1 MIEEI
6 LSLDKINRESDIEYN
21 FNFSKFDKV
30 HLQSPSLI
38 KIKETKDRQ
47 KHFVQLTKIL
57 EKNNFVDQIELTES
71 GFINLTLHLS
81 EVLKYL
87 QKSKDE
93 ILEIIKDNKPK
104 KYIFDYGGPNI
115 GKSMHV
121 GHLRP

>member
-6 LSLDKINRESDIEYN
+6 LNLDKINRESDIDYN

-87 QKSKDE
+87 KIQ
-93 ILEIIKDNKPK
+93 
-104 KYIFDYGGPNI
+104 G
-115 GKSMHV
+115 
-121 GHLRP
+121 